1 MATCKNCARWDSNDY
16 MYCPYWDDS
25 FTGGIL
31 LDWYYGYADA
41 RECEGFTEA
50 GGGCFLTSACVE
62 YMGKADNCAELTTLR
77 NFRDNFM
84 RANKTLSALVDEYY
98 RIAPQIVEKINQSA
112 EKDNHY
118 NYIFGVINRCIA
130 LIAQG
135 KNDDAVQ
142 EYQTMVLTLKQKFD
156 V

>member
-1 MATCKNCARWDSNDY
+1 
-16 MYCPYWDDS
+16 
-25 FTGGIL
+25 
-31 LDWYYGYADA
+31 
-41 RECEGFTEA
+41 
-50 GGGCFLTSACVE
+50 
-62 YMGKADNCAELTTLR
+62 MGKADNCAELTTLR

-84 RANKTLSALVDEYY
+84 RADETLSALVDEYY

-130 LIAQG
+130 LIADG
-135 KNDDAVQ
+135 KNSDAVQ
-142 EYQTMVLTLKQKFD
+142 EYQTMVLTLKQKFN